1 MRMKPVAL
9 LALAALAVLVAI
21 GFVAWVNPDA
31 AATVMNRAA
40 FCG

>member
-1 MRMKPVAL
+1 MKPVAL
-9 LALAALAVLVAI
+9 LALAALAVVVAI